1 MRHTTNLHL
10 LNCQIFED
18 TCTHA
23 LRLAG
28 RASSAVFRIHHC
40 MYKQMYKHTHILAPL
55 LSYASTHTLLSA
67 VCGRREVMS
76 SARLRWDIRKEN
88 GSPVAVEMVSH
99 DPLRLHSTAS
109 SWVIHCDSFP
119 SSAPCDLTGVL
130 RPSSLPP
137 HCSLRWAHT
146 MHISYMIHTAAALF
160 SQGP

>member
-1 MRHTTNLHL
+1 
-10 LNCQIFED
+10 
-18 TCTHA
+18 
-23 LRLAG
+23 
-28 RASSAVFRIHHC
+28 
-40 MYKQMYKHTHILAPL
+40 
-55 LSYASTHTLLSA
+55 
-67 VCGRREVMS
+67 MS

-137 HCSLRWAHT
+137 SLSIALSGGLIPCIFHTWSTLQQHCSAKGHRNG
-146 MHISYMIHTAAALF
+146 AALVGCLTLIHAQHTYTKPPRTRVEIGGNRNKHALSVISPTNRSVYTVSAHHTSAF
-160 SQGP
+160 ILSRK